1 MLWGA
6 MKDETTD
13 MPIDQNDPFGLAAVR
28 DLLHMLEE
36 SDVYEITI
44 ERGNAKLHVKRG
56 QPTPSGVIYSAPLPA
71 APLNAPLSAPLSA
84 PLPTTPVTPFVQ
96 PPPTPEGPPVEMP
109 AGHTITA
116 PMVGT
121 FYAAPS
127 PKDKP
132 FVQEGDEVRVG
143 DTVGIV
149 EAMKMMNEIESDV
162 AGRVARILVKN
173 GQPVEYGQPLMV
185 IEPL

>member
-1 MLWGA
+1 
-6 MKDETTD
+6 MKNETTE
-13 MPIDQNDPFGLAAVR
+13 MPIDQTDPFGLAAVR
-28 DLLHMLEE
+28 ELLQMLGQ

-44 ERGNAKLHVKRG
+44 ERGDAKLHIKRG
-56 QPTPSGVIYSAPLPA
+56 QPGGVILPA
-71 APLNAPLSAPLSA
+71 SLPPASIAA
-84 PLPTTPVTPFVQ
+84 PLPTTPVVPFVQ
-96 PPPTPEGPPVEMP
+96 PPPAPEGPPVEMP

-127 PKDKP
+127 PKDRP
-132 FVQEGDEVRVG
+132 FVQEGDEIRAG
-143 DTVGIV
+143 DTVGII

>member
-6 MKDETTD
+6 MKDETTEL
-13 MPIDQNDPFGLAAVR
+13 PADQPDPFGLAAVR
-28 DLLHMLEE
+28 VLLQMLEQ

-44 ERGNAKLHVKRG
+44 ENGNAKLHVKRG
-56 QPTPSGVIYSAPLPA
+56 QPGGVIYSAPLPPV
-71 APLNAPLSAPLSA
+71 APVANAS
-84 PLPTTPVTPFVQ
+84 LPATPVTPFVQ
-96 PPPTPEGPPVEMP
+96 PPPAPEGPPVEMP

-127 PKDKP
+127 PKDRP

>member
-6 MKDETTD
+6 MKDETTE
-13 MPIDQNDPFGLAAVR
+13 MPADQNDPFGLAVVR
-28 DLLHMLEE
+28 DLLQMLEQ

-56 QPTPSGVIYSAPLPA
+56 QASGVIYHHATLPPAPMSAPMA
-71 APLNAPLSAPLSA
+71 A

-96 PPPTPEGPPVEMP
+96 PPPVPEGPPVEMP

-132 FVQEGDEVRVG
+132 FVQEGDEIRVG
-143 DTVGIV
+143 DTVGII

>member
-6 MKDETTD
+6 MKDETTA
-13 MPIDQNDPFGLAAVR
+13 MPADQNDPFGLSAVR
-28 DLLHMLEE
+28 DLLQMLEQ

-44 ERGNAKLHVKRG
+44 ERGNSKLHVKRG
-56 QPTPSGVIYSAPLPA
+56 QPTGVIYSAPMSQPVPA
-71 APLNAPLSAPLSA
+71 PIAT
-84 PLPTTPVTPFVQ
+84 PLPTAPVTPFVQ
-96 PPPTPEGPPVEMP
+96 PPPAPEGPPVEMP

-143 DTVGIV
+143 DTVGII

>member
-1 MLWGA
+1 
-6 MKDETTD
+6 MKDETTEI
-13 MPIDQNDPFGLAAVR
+13 PADQNDPFGLSAVR
-28 DLLHMLEE
+28 DLLQMLEQ

-44 ERGNAKLHVKRG
+44 ERGNSKLHVKRG
-56 QPTPSGVIYSAPLPA
+56 QPTGMIYSAPMNQPVPA
-71 APLNAPLSAPLSA
+71 PIAT
-84 PLPTTPVTPFVQ
+84 PLPTAPVTPFVQ
-96 PPPTPEGPPVEMP
+96 PPPAPEGPPVEMP

-143 DTVGIV
+143 DTVGII

>member
-1 MLWGA
+1 MMLWGA
-6 MKDETTD
+6 MKDETTEL
-13 MPIDQNDPFGLAAVR
+13 PADQPDPFGLAAVR
-28 DLLHMLEE
+28 VLLQMLEQ

-44 ERGNAKLHVKRG
+44 ENGNAKLHVKRG
-56 QPTPSGVIYSAPLPA
+56 QPGGVIYSAPLPT
-71 APLNAPLSAPLSA
+71 APVPSPS
-84 PLPTTPVTPFVQ
+84 LPATPVTPFVQ
-96 PPPTPEGPPVEMP
+96 PPPAPEGPPVEMP

-127 PKDKP
+127 PRDRP

-149 EAMKMMNEIESDV
+149 EAMKMMNEIESDM

>member
-6 MKDETTD
+6 MKDETID
-13 MPIDQNDPFGLAAVR
+13 MPIEQNDPFGLAAVR

-71 APLNAPLSAPLSA
+71 APLSAPINA